1 MFGLGSP
8 QEFVIL
14 VLIIAVLSMTGL
26 WPKIMQGIRELRG
39 ENPSGAYGPPRT
51 AAESDFYYKILGVSS
66 TASWPEIEQAYRR
79 KAKVHHPDHGGDEDA
94 MRALNDAYTYLK
106 RTRKNAS

>member
-8 QEFVIL
+8 QEFLIL

-26 WPKIMQGIRELRG
+26 WPRIMQGIRELRG
-39 ENPSGAYGPPRT
+39 EDVGRGGGGPSADS
-51 AAESDFYYKILGVSS
+51 EMCYKILGLSPS
-66 TASWPEIEQAYRR
+66 ASWPEIERAYRQ

-94 MRALNDAYTYLK
+94 MRTLNDAYARLK
-106 RTRKNAS
+106 DLRRT